1 MRNWLT
7 ESEIKAGQ
15 VWHSCDGAG
24 HKVTIVKCE
33 NNSVFYSW
41 IEKGEYKKGELRTHD
56 KSVFSFQVRYFLPDS
71 E

>member
-7 ESEIKAGQ
+7 ESDIKSGQ

-24 HKVTIVKCE
+24 HKVTIVNCE
-33 NNSVFYSW
+33 NNSVEYSW
-41 IEKGEYKKGELRTHD
+41 IEQGEYKKGELRTH
-56 KSVFSFQVRYFLPDS
+56 KKTVFAFQVRYFLPDS